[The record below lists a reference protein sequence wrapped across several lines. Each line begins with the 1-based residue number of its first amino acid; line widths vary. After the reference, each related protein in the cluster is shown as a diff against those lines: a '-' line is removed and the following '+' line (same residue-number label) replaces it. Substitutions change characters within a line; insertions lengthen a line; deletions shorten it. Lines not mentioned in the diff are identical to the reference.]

1 MEFLDKLNI
10 LYKSQSG
17 FQKNHYTD
25 FCVSYLTDEISKD
38 FDSSLLTGVILIDLQ
53 KTFDTIDHNV
63 LLLKMPSL
71 GFSSEVIDWYK
82 SYLSKLAWYPNLNKR
97 LKRKLQTVQNRC
109 IRYCLQL
116 DKRSQVRVK
125 KITGSPS
132 LKDLIS
138 TFVLRFLFFFRKLV
152 LYIFMI
158 YRQSGQNWANTRS
171 SVLKL
176 KHPLRNTCSVQKKL
190 LYLTPTVR
198 NSLPTDL
205 KLPNSLNNF
214 KHKLKDHFFK
224 KLRNMEQ
231 NVFAYWR
238 RIRNLNSNIFN

>member
-1 MEFLDKLNI
+1 MSKVLEKIVHEQTMEFLDKLNI

-38 FDSSLLTGVILIDLQ
+38 FDSGLLTGVILIDLQ

-158 YRQSGQNWANTRS
+158 YRQSGQN
-171 SVLKL
+171 
-176 KHPLRNTCSVQKKL
+176 
-190 LYLTPTVR
+190 
-198 NSLPTDL
+198 
-205 KLPNSLNNF
+205 
-214 KHKLKDHFFK
+214 
-224 KLRNMEQ
+224 
-231 NVFAYWR
+231 
-238 RIRNLNSNIFN
+238 